1 VSYFNFMSNEGRPVI
16 AAMLPAG
23 GAEAQGPAQS
33 AAAAA
38 AARAA
43 L

>member
-16 AAMLPAG
+16 AALLPAG
-23 GAEAQGPAQS
+23 DPEAAVPAQG
-33 AAAAA
+33 AASAA